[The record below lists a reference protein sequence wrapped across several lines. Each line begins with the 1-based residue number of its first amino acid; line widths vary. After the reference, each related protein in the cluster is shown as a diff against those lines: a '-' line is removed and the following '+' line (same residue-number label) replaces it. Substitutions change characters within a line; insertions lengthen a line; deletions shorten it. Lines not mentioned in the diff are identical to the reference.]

1 MERYKLMI
9 ARKTRNQS
17 KSFKFHDLVEKL
29 QSIEM
34 KIRACY
40 HKYIGFNGETLL
52 WIMAVDSSF
61 LIEFLKIYSFRKVET
76 LINRVGHNEILR
88 DIMMIENQ
96 IPLFVLRKTLEFQLE
111 STESADDLLVSVLTG
126 LCRDLSPL
134 VIKFDDDE
142 ILKAQFHECNH
153 ILDFLYQMIVPRIE
167 EEELEEEED
176 EENRADD
183 NGGNRAIRFLEEIK
197 YQFKRVFASRPADL
211 ILRFPW
217 RIISNL
223 PGFMALKLSAD
234 YLFTRQENEATTTRR
249 ESSSSV
255 SIPDI
260 EKPPLVEELTIPS
273 VSDLHKAGVRFK
285 PTTHGNI
292 STVTFDSN
300 SGQFHLPVINLDI
313 NTETVLRNLV
323 AYEASNTS
331 GPLVFTRYTE
341 LINGIIDS
349 EEDVRL
355 LREQGVLVSRLK
367 SDQEAAEMW
376 NGMSKSVR
384 LTKVGFLDKTIED
397 VNRYYTGRWKV
408 KIGRLVE
415 VYVYGSWQILAFLAA
430 VLLLMLVSLQLFS
443 LVFSSFLR
451 SQNASRNLAVTRIS
465 KKKTQMTPSL
475 TSLSRFSYLES
486 SGNAY
491 ARNIRFFSAS
501 PPTEENPVSL
511 PTDEIPISSAAE
523 LTLEE
528 SVASALGF
536 SESGDFGVNGGTSME
551 AVGGVAE
558 YGDSEI
564 VAIENE
570 VSEVYQFDDE
580 KLESVLCLLRSDE
593 ESLEFG
599 LNALNVDLHLDFV
612 VRVFESPGI
621 SGKNL
626 IRFLKWATLN
636 EEITV
641 TTSLVESL
649 LVAIAGDT
657 RRMDA
662 YGLWDLVKEIG
673 EKENTSVLN
682 LEILNELI
690 ALFGKLGKSKAA
702 FDVFSKTQ
710 EFGFTPNAK
719 TYYLTLEAL
728 CKRSFMDWACSV
740 CEKMLKSGVLP
751 EGEQMGNIITW
762 FSKEGKAEEAYSVY
776 ELAKTKE
783 KSLPPRS
790 VATLIS
796 ALCKNDGTI
805 TFAQEML
812 SDLSGEA
819 RRRGIKPFSDVIH
832 SLCRMRNVKDA
843 KALLLDMISKGPAP
857 GNAVFNLIVH
867 ACSKTG
873 DLDEAKE
880 VLKLMESR
888 GLKPDVYTYTVI
900 ISGYAKGGMMN
911 EAQEILA
918 EAKKKH
924 KKLSPVTYHA
934 LIRGYC
940 KIEEYDEALK
950 LLKEMDRFGV
960 QPNADEYNKLIQS
973 FCLKALDW
981 EKAEMLFEEMKQK
994 GLHLNAISQGLIRA
1008 VKEMESEAKVT
1019 EDDNLLA
1026 EA

>member
-1 MERYKLMI
+1 MREI
-9 ARKTRNQS
+9 
-17 KSFKFHDLVEKL
+17 VEML
-29 QSIEM
+29 
-34 KIRACY
+34 R
-40 HKYIGFNGETLL
+40 
-52 WIMAVDSSF
+52 SF
-61 LIEFLKIYSFRKVET
+61 L
-76 LINRVGHNEILR
+76 
-88 DIMMIENQ
+88 
-96 IPLFVLRKTLEFQLE
+96 
-111 STESADDLLVSVLTG
+111 
-126 LCRDLSPL
+126 C
-134 VIKFDDDE
+134 
-142 ILKAQFHECNH
+142 
-153 ILDFLYQMIVPRIE
+153 
-167 EEELEEEED
+167 
-176 EENRADD
+176 
-183 NGGNRAIRFLEEIK
+183 
-197 YQFKRVFASRPADL
+197 
-211 ILRFPW
+211 
-217 RIISNL
+217 
-223 PGFMALKLSAD
+223 
-234 YLFTRQENEATTTRR
+234 
-249 ESSSSV
+249 
-255 SIPDI
+255 
-260 EKPPLVEELTIPS
+260 
-273 VSDLHKAGVRFK
+273 
-285 PTTHGNI
+285 
-292 STVTFDSN
+292 
-300 SGQFHLPVINLDI
+300 
-313 NTETVLRNLV
+313 
-323 AYEASNTS
+323 
-331 GPLVFTRYTE
+331 
-341 LINGIIDS
+341 
-349 EEDVRL
+349 
-355 LREQGVLVSRLK
+355 
-367 SDQEAAEMW
+367 
-376 NGMSKSVR
+376 
-384 LTKVGFLDKTIED
+384 
-397 VNRYYTGRWKV
+397 
-408 KIGRLVE
+408 
-415 VYVYGSWQILAFLAA
+415 
-430 VLLLMLVSLQLFS
+430 
-443 LVFSSFLR
+443 R

-465 KKKTQMTPSL
+465 KKKTQTTHSL

-486 SGNAY
+486 SGNASV
-491 ARNIRFFSAS
+491 RNIRFFSTS

-511 PTDEIPISSAAE
+511 PADEIPISSAAE

-536 SESGDFGVNGGTSME
+536 SESGDYGGTSVE
-551 AVGGVAE
+551 AVGE
-558 YGDSEI
+558 DGDSEI
-564 VAIENE
+564 VAIEN
-570 VSEVYQFDDE
+570 EVYQFDDE
-580 KLESVLCLLRSDE
+580 KLESVLSLLRSDE

-626 IRFLKWATLN
+626 IRFLKWATQN

-649 LVAIAGDT
+649 LVAIASDT

-673 EKENTSVLN
+673 EKESCGVLN

-702 FDVFSKTQ
+702 FDVFSKNE

-762 FSKEGKAEEAYSVY
+762 FCKEGKAEEAYSVY

-783 KSLPPRS
+783 KSLPPRF
-790 VATLIS
+790 VATLIT

-812 SDLSGEA
+812 GDLSGEA

-857 GNAVFNLIVH
+857 GNAVFNLVVH

-900 ISGYAKGGMMN
+900 ISGYAKGGMMD

-950 LLKEMDRFGV
+950 LLNEMDRFGV

-981 EKAEMLFEEMKQK
+981 EKAEVLFEEMKQK

-1019 EDDNLLA
+1019 EDGNLLA